1 MLFTTDSAM
10 EIFTTRFG
18 SLKISQSDR
27 ICFATGLPG
36 FEDCRDWVLL
46 AYRPESE
53 LGWLQSTVWPD
64 LAVPV
69 VNPRVYVPS
78 YDVRLDPA
86 ELSPLGLDSP
96 ADAQILAIVARH
108 GDFLTLNLK
117 APLAIN
123 LRRQLGRQVLNN
135 GAWSVHHVVTGRP
148 VMLRKSA

>member
-1 MLFTTDSAM
+1 M
-10 EIFTTRFG
+10 EISTTRFG
-18 SLKISQSDR
+18 SLEVNRSDR
-27 ICFATGLPG
+27 ICFPTCLPG

-46 AYRPESE
+46 ADRPGSE

-78 YDVRLDPA
+78 YDVRLDAA
-86 ELSPLGLDSP
+86 ELTPLGLDSS
-96 ADAQILAIVARH
+96 ADAQILTIVARH

-123 LRRQLGRQVLNN
+123 LRRQLGRQVMNN
-135 GAWSVHHVVTGRP
+135 GAWSLHHVVTGRP